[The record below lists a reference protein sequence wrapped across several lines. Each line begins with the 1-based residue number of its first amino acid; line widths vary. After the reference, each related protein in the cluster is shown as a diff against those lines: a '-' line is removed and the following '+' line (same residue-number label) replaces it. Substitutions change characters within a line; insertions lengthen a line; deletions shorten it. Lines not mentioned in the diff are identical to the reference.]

1 MSDSGVCA
9 RVMEGLMKRFVLAS
23 ALALLP
29 AAALAGT
36 TGDPGPASPSE
47 PRLDQVCAA
56 AERFRD
62 LPVALAE
69 DYARDPMTVC
79 GTADLLGQP
88 AKLGRHGV
96 ALLAARSS
104 PNHGTAQSACRAV
117 GHKVPPSFHGAPY
130 DRMADDPATKVD
142 EYSWLQA
149 PYDRHV
155 SIFRDKPSGV
165 VAQYNP
171 NASCKAAKAANMS
184 AMK

>member
-1 MSDSGVCA
+1 M
-9 RVMEGLMKRFVLAS
+9 GLHYSRPD
-23 ALALLP
+23 LLP
-29 AAALAGT
+29 I
-36 TGDPGPASPSE
+36 
-47 PRLDQVCAA
+47 
-56 AERFRD
+56 
-62 LPVALAE
+62 
-69 DYARDPMTVC
+69 
-79 GTADLLGQP
+79 TAP
-88 AKLGRHGV
+88 
-96 ALLAARSS
+96 
-104 PNHGTAQSACRAV
+104 PNPHVEQA